1 MLVHSSV
8 DEYLGRFYFSAIVNN
23 AATDI
28 DVETWTFKLK
38 YNINI
43 KLPEFVIWIVV
54 VWESTPSKTTLTET
68 LGGKGA
74 WDVYPI
80 LKCFRKKKRDK
91 GNVARC

>member
-54 VWESTPSKTTLTET
+54 V
-68 LGGKGA
+68 
-74 WDVYPI
+74 
-80 LKCFRKKKRDK
+80 
-91 GNVARC
+91 